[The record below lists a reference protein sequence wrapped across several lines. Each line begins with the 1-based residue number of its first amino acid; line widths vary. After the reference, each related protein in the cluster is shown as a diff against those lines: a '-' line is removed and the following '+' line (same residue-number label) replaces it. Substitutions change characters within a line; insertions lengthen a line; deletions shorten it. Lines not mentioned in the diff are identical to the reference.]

1 MIKLLILLFTVA
13 SAKVLKL
20 DDQTFDL
27 VIKENEFVLVKFF
40 APWCGHCKKMAP
52 EYEQVSI
59 DAPDNVVI
67 AEMDATENSEVPKRM
82 KVQGYPTVKWF
93 VKGEEQPYNGGRT
106 HRTILRFI
114 QKHSGDWIKQIA
126 TESDLQKL
134 TSLELGN
141 AMVLTNR
148 ENLTSLKNLSTTFP
162 VLEFGQLVGDMK
174 DLWPENSLR
183 VYEHMDGELKQH
195 EYSEGSELEFIQSH
209 IVPKVVD
216 MDSKHF
222 ATAFN
227 LKKTHVIA
235 LFEEEDRLKITNLLL
250 KLTEK
255 NDQYLFVTTAD
266 PQNRITELFGSDK
279 KPSIMILNVPEY
291 KKYIVEGDLTEENIQ
306 KHLDLYKRKELKE
319 HLKSQDVPEQEEGKP
334 HVLVGSTFS
343 EYIKNNDVFVKLY
356 APWCGHC
363 KKLAPIWDE
372 LASKSPVKIAKYDVT
387 ANDHPDIKVEGFP
400 TLRYYKN
407 GKPIE
412 YKGARTLDD
421 LLSFVTSTS
430 EEDRTDL

>member
-27 VIKENEFVLVKFF
+27 TIQENEFVLVKFF

-67 AEMDATENSEVPKRM
+67 AEMDATENSEIPKRM
-82 KVQGYPTVKWF
+82 KVQGYPTLKWF

-114 QKHSGDWIKQIA
+114 EKHTGDWIKKVENEE
-126 TESDLQKL
+126 TLHKL
-134 TSLELGN
+134 TDLDLESVII
-141 AMVLTNR
+141 MSNR
-148 ENLTSLKNLSTTFP
+148 DNITSLKNLSSNFP
-162 VLEFGQLVGDMK
+162 NVQFGQLVGEMK
-174 DLWPENSLR
+174 TIWPENSLR
-183 VYEHMDGELKQH
+183 VYNAFDGEVKYH
-195 EYSEGSELEFIQSH
+195 EYKDGDENKFIIQH
-209 IVPKVVD
+209 VVPDIVD
-216 MDSKHF
+216 MESKHF
-222 ATAFN
+222 MTSFS
-227 LKKTHVIA
+227 LKTVHIIS
-235 LFEEEDRLKITNLLL
+235 LFEEDDRKKVTKVLKPLA
-250 KLTEK
+250 KK
-255 NDQYLFVTTAD
+255 YDKFLFVTTSD
-266 PQNRITELFGSDK
+266 PNKKLTSLFGTQEL
-279 KPSIMILNVPEY
+279 PSVLILDVPEY
-291 KKYIVEGDLTEENIQ
+291 KKYFVQGEITTENIESHIEQ
-306 KHLDLYKRKELKE
+306 FENKELE
-319 HLKSQDVPEQEEGKP
+319 QHFKSQDVPEQEEGKP